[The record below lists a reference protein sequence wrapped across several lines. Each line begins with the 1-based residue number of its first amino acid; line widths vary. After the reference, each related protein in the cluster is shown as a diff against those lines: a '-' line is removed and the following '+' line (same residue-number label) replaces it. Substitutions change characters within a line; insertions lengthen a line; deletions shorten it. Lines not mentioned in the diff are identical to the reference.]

1 MVNQLCRKEELKEKF
16 HAIAIDTADE
26 AWALCSKFVCNQNG
40 VDELRE
46 LPWGQGYDL
55 AKKEYAQTFR
65 DLAYREDLAH
75 VELADGL
82 AVGDEHPIVQALH
95 FLHVLSTSSIRW

>member
-46 LPWGQGYDL
+46 LPWG
-55 AKKEYAQTFR
+55 
-65 DLAYREDLAH
+65 
-75 VELADGL
+75 
-82 AVGDEHPIVQALH
+82 
-95 FLHVLSTSSIRW
+95 